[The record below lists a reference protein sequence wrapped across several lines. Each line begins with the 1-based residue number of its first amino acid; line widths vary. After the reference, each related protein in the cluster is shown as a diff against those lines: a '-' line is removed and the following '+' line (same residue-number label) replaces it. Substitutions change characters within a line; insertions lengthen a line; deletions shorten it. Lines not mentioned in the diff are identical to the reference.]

1 MKTSKDIK
9 MIGHERL
16 PFSLDEYRRRYDL
29 VLEGMATVGVDV
41 LLVRGPE
48 NICYLTGYET
58 PGYYGY
64 HCLVISPDAE
74 PVMVLR
80 RLEQPNV
87 WEFSW
92 LAESEIIPDTRVPH
106 EVTVEVL
113 RDRGLA
119 ARRIGVDKA
128 AYFFTVEEYE
138 ALVASLPEA
147 TFVNAAG
154 LVEQARL
161 VKSEAEI
168 DIMRGCARML
178 DGGMRA
184 GVDAVR
190 AGATEDDIAA
200 EVHRVLVG
208 AGSEYPSLPHFICS
222 GPRLSMPHATWRGR
236 VLEKG
241 DPVFFELSA
250 TKYRYSASLM
260 LTACDG
266 EPEPRVRHFAD
277 ACLAGLQA
285 AKDTI
290 APGVTCEEVDAALH
304 GAFEKAGIGQY
315 HAHRAGYSIGLG
327 FPPDWGEGHIL
338 SLKQG
343 EQRPLERNMTF
354 HLVPAAFI
362 YRETGAGFSATVR
375 VTDDG
380 CEDLSAFPR
389 ELIVK

>member
-1 MKTSKDIK
+1 
-9 MIGHERL
+9 
-16 PFSLDEYRRRYDL
+16 
-29 VLEGMATVGVDV
+29 
-41 LLVRGPE
+41 
-48 NICYLTGYET
+48 
-58 PGYYGY
+58 
-64 HCLVISPDAE
+64 
-74 PVMVLR
+74 MVLR

-304 GAFEKAGIGQY
+304 GRVREGRHRSVPRPPGRLLDRPRFPARLGRGAYPQLEAGRATAARAEHDLPPGARCLHLPRDGGGLQRDGPR
-315 HAHRAGYSIGLG
+315 HR
-327 FPPDWGEGHIL
+327 
-338 SLKQG
+338 
-343 EQRPLERNMTF
+343 
-354 HLVPAAFI
+354 
-362 YRETGAGFSATVR
+362 
-375 VTDDG
+375 
-380 CEDLSAFPR
+380 
-389 ELIVK
+389 